1 MSTITPC
8 LWFDGRAEEAAVF
21 YVATFRDGGHDAAI
35 GDILR
40 YGENAHGPTGSV
52 MTVGFTLDGQEF
64 IALNGG
70 PEYRFTPAISLMV
83 NCRDQREID
92 WFWDRLTDGGKPVQ
106 CGWLED
112 RFGVSW
118 QVVPAPIFT
127 LLKDPARSEAV
138 MQALLGM
145 VKPDLAALEAAAG

>member
-1 MSTITPC
+1 MSTIAPC
-8 LWFDGRAEEAAVF
+8 LWFDDRAEEAAEF
-21 YVATFRDGGHDAAI
+21 YVSTFREGGHDAAL
-35 GDILR
+35 GDVLR
-40 YGENAHGPTGSV
+40 YGESAPKPKGSV
-52 MTVGFTLDGQEF
+52 LTVGFTLDGQEF

-70 PEYRFTPAISLMV
+70 PQFTFSPAISLMV
-83 NCRDQREID
+83 KCKDQREVD

-118 QVVPAPIFT
+118 QVVPTPLYA

-138 MQALLGM
+138 MQGLMRMTKL
-145 VKPDLAALEAAAG
+145 DLAALEAAR